1 MEDRLP
7 SAGNSEFIGGGFQI
21 MYSFLPDG
29 APSFDTIS
37 SSETSRQ
44 NILLMCCEGLASV
57 ALQEIKQI
65 R

>member
-7 SAGNSEFIGGGFQI
+7 CAGISEFVGGGFQI
-21 MYSFLPDG
+21 IYSFLPDG
-29 APSFDTIS
+29 APSLDAIS

-57 ALQEIKQI
+57 ALQEIKVI

>member
-1 MEDRLP
+1 MEDLLP
-7 SAGNSEFIGGGFQI
+7 CAGNSEFISGGFQI
-21 MYSFLPDG
+21 RYSFLPDG
-29 APSFDTIS
+29 APSFDTMS

-57 ALQEIKQI
+57 ALQEIKQM